1 MIVTDKL
8 KILIE
13 QVLKS
18 PETIKF
24 NGTSLRELK
33 WSDKN
38 NNIYTIWKKSNQFE
52 FLKEGETPVLQEI
65 DSLLFYNFSE
75 NHLFGDYIKVTSI
88 DEISQNAEE
97 GQVYLVESE

>member
-24 NGTSLRELK
+24 NGISLRELK
-33 WSDKN
+33 WTDKN
-38 NNIYTIWKKSNQFE
+38 NNTYTIWKKSNQFE
-52 FLKEGETPVLQEI
+52 FLKEGEIPVLQEI

-75 NHLFGDYIKVTSI
+75 NHLFGDYIKVASV
-88 DEISQNAEE
+88 DDVPSQADI

>member
-33 WSDKN
+33 WTDKN
-38 NNIYTIWKKSNQFE
+38 NNTYTIWKKSNRFE
-52 FLKEGETPVLQEI
+52 FLKVGQEPTLQEI

-75 NHLFGDYIKVTSI
+75 KPLLGDYIKVASV